1 MKRYADLDAR
11 EIERLSRNIGP
22 GEWVVEANRPI
33 ATLLGSCVAVCI
45 YDTGIPVAGMNH
57 FMLPNMQKKS
67 LDDDM
72 LLAGDAC
79 MTALL
84 NGVLARGA
92 ARHRL
97 KAKAFGGGAVIDLG
111 PSSGG
116 GIGERNAE
124 FAREWLERERIPLVS
139 SDFCG
144 PWARKVLL
152 VPESGDAYCRRITSS
167 LSSQA
172 ALRSEELAY
181 AESLK
186 KSLEQAQQK
195 NVELF

>member
-1 MKRYADLDAR
+1 MKYAHLDAK

-22 GEWVVEANRPI
+22 GEWAVEMHRPI
-33 ATLLGSCVAVCI
+33 ATLLGSCVAVCLF
-45 YDTGIPVAGMNH
+45 DTGIPIAGMNH
-57 FMLPNMQKKS
+57 FMLPNMQKRS
-67 LDDDM
+67 IDDDM

-84 NGVLARGA
+84 NGVLAKGA
-92 ARHRL
+92 SRHRL

-111 PSSGG
+111 NCKGG

-124 FAREWLERERIPLVS
+124 FAREWLDRERIPLVAT
-139 SDFCG
+139 DFEG

-152 VPESGDAYCRRITSS
+152 LPENGDAYCRRITSS

-172 ALRSEELAY
+172 ALQREELAY

-186 KSLEQAQQK
+186 RAQEAAQQK

>member
-1 MKRYADLDAR
+1 MKYAHLDSK

-22 GEWVVEANRPI
+22 GEWVVEAQRPI
-33 ATLLGSCVAVCI
+33 ATLLGSCVAVCLF
-45 YDTGIPVAGMNH
+45 DTGIPIGGMNH

-67 LDDDM
+67 IDDDM

-84 NGVLARGA
+84 NGVLAKGA
-92 ARHRL
+92 SRHRL

-111 PSSGG
+111 DTKGG
-116 GIGERNAE
+116 GIGQRNAE
-124 FAREWLERERIPLVS
+124 FAREWLDRERIPLVA
-139 SDFCG
+139 SDFEG

-152 VPESGDAYCRRITSS
+152 VPENGDAYCRRITSS

-172 ALRSEELAY
+172 ALRREELAY

-186 KSLEQAQQK
+186 RAQEAAQQK